1 MIGVREAEVWW
12 WWERKQKAARKGE
25 EQRLRVGRGSWAQ
38 RGSEV
43 LGGVL
48 EVTPGAVGVPCV
60 ITSNLLPMA
69 D

>member
-12 WWERKQKAARKGE
+12 WDRKQKTGKEGE
-25 EQRLRVGRGSWAQ
+25 EQRLRFGRSSWAQ
-38 RGSEV
+38 RGSEG

-48 EVTPGAVGVPCV
+48 EVTPGAVGVQCV